1 MSYVDTIPAI
11 LREPLTIKI
20 SEAFEKNASE
30 IERNFDHQ
38 REEDLL
44 GAVAIYH
51 DAPYID
57 LQDSMVDH
65 ELCKKFNPGDLH
77 HHRFLPLFQ
86 QGKTLW
92 CASPNPWLIQI
103 KDAIQNTLQSPELHI
118 SFLTI
123 SDNDLN
129 SWMRQQ
135 GLIGQDY
142 VKTAETLQVS
152 KETADQ
158 TISLTPEAK
167 HVWGLISQIF
177 IDCINKNAT
186 ELHIEPEGDRV
197 RLRAEI
203 NGTLQDLDSLPSSL
217 SGTID
222 HILYS
227 KTKTMK
233 GDRWRFPQSGS
244 FTFPYQNRQINVRI
258 QTVGRDIGLTSQ
270 LVHTTVRFQ
279 DSQRNKQISIES
291 LPFDS
296 MTQTIIQNAAQEPG
310 ALCIIAGP
318 TGSGKTTTL
327 GAILKFLATDDR
339 MIYAVEDPVE
349 NIYPGVIHVLADRD
363 AGINFSSVLKALLR
377 KKPHVIMVGE
387 MRERETGEVV
397 IEGALTGHIML
408 TTVHC
413 DFACEI
419 PERLTYLGIQPFQI
433 ASKLKLC
440 SSQRLIKEICTHCC
454 NEVELTPQLQ
464 KKNHYSSAWIG
475 KTMKFHNP
483 LGCSR
488 CNHGYQSRR
497 PIIEV
502 MPTDEKLIDLI
513 YAGARP
519 RELQNYAVES
529 LGMKTLK
536 QSAIALI
543 EQGITDFDGV
553 KSGISIG

>member
-1 MSYVDTIPAI
+1 MSYADTIPVI
-11 LREPLTIKI
+11 LREPLTEMI
-20 SEAFEKNASE
+20 ATALDKNPTE
-30 IERNFDHQ
+30 VDRNFDHQ

-44 GAVAIYH
+44 GAVAH
-51 DAPYID
+51 HLEAPYLD
-57 LQDSMVDH
+57 LQTSMVDS
-65 ELCKKFNPGDLH
+65 ELYKKFNPGDLH

-103 KDAIQNTLQSPELHI
+103 KDNIQNTLQSPELHVAY
-118 SFLTI
+118 FTV
-123 SDNDLN
+123 SDNDL
-129 SWMRQQ
+129 SAWMRQQ
-135 GLIGQDY
+135 GLNGQGY
-142 VKTAETLQVS
+142 AKTAETLQVAQES
-152 KETADQ
+152 ADQ
-158 TISLTPEAK
+158 SISLSPETK
-167 HVWGLISQIF
+167 HVWGVISQIF

-186 ELHIEPEGDRV
+186 ELHFEPEGERLRV
-197 RLRAEI
+197 RAEI
-203 NGTLQDLDSLPSSL
+203 NGTLQDLDSLPTTL

-258 QTVGRDIGLTSQ
+258 QTVGRDIGMITQ

-279 DSQRNKQISIES
+279 DSQRNKQISLES
-291 LPFDS
+291 LPFES
-296 MTQTIIQNAAQEPG
+296 QIQQLIKNSVQEPG
-310 ALCIIAGP
+310 SLSIIAGP

-327 GAILKFLATDDR
+327 GAILKFLATDER

-363 AGINFSSVLKALLR
+363 SGITFGSILKALLR

-440 SSQRLIKEICTHCC
+440 SSQRLVKELCPHCLS
-454 NEVELTPQLQ
+454 EIELTPELQ
-464 KKNHYSSAWIG
+464 IINRYPLAWIG
-475 KTMKFHNP
+475 KKMKFHHP

-488 CNHGYQSRR
+488 CNRGYMARR

-502 MPTDEKLIDLI
+502 MPTDTKLIDLI
-513 YAGARP
+513 YSGARP
-519 RELQNYAVES
+519 HELQRYAVEN
-529 LGMKTLK
+529 LKMKTLK
-536 QSAIALI
+536 QSAFELI
-543 EQGITDFDGV
+543 EKGITDYNGV
-553 KSGISIG
+553 KSGISL

>member
-1 MSYVDTIPAI
+1 MSYADTIPVI
-11 LREPLTIKI
+11 LREPLTEKI
-20 SEAFEKNASE
+20 AKALLKNPTE
-30 IERNFDHQ
+30 IDRNFDHQ

-44 GAVAIYH
+44 GAVAH
-51 DAPYID
+51 HLDAPYLD
-57 LQDSMVDH
+57 LQTSMIDP
-65 ELCKKFNPGDLH
+65 ELYKKFNPGDLH

-103 KDAIQNTLQSPELHI
+103 KDTIQNTLQSPELQI
-118 SFLTI
+118 SYFTV
-123 SDNDLN
+123 SDNDLS

-135 GLIGQDY
+135 GLNGQGY
-142 VKTAETLQVS
+142 AKTAETLQVS
-152 KETADQ
+152 KESVDQ
-158 TISLTPEAK
+158 SISLSPEAK

-186 ELHIEPEGDRV
+186 ELHFEPEGERLRV
-197 RLRAEI
+197 RAEI
-203 NGTLQDLDSLPSSL
+203 NGTLQDLDSLPVTL

-258 QTVGRDIGLTSQ
+258 QTVGRDIGRTSQ

-291 LPFDS
+291 LPFDP
-296 MTQTIIQNAAQEPG
+296 QIQELIKNSVQEPG
-310 ALCIIAGP
+310 SLSIIAGP

-363 AGINFSSVLKALLR
+363 SGITFGSVLKALLR

-440 SSQRLIKEICTHCC
+440 SSQRLVKELCPHCSREI
-454 NEVELTPQLQ
+454 NLTLELQR
-464 KKNHYSSAWIG
+464 KNHYPQEWIG
-475 KTMKFHNP
+475 KKMKFHHP

-488 CNHGYQSRR
+488 CNHGYIARR

-502 MPTDEKLIDLI
+502 MPTDAKLIDLI
-513 YAGARP
+513 YSGARP
-519 RELQNYAVES
+519 HELQRYAVEK
-529 LGMKTLK
+529 LQMKTLK
-536 QSAIALI
+536 QSALELI
-543 EQGITDFDGV
+543 EQGITDYDGI
-553 KSGISIG
+553 KSGISI

>member
-11 LREPLTIKI
+11 LKESLSEKI
-20 SEAFEKNASE
+20 ALATQKPAIE

-38 REEDLL
+38 REDDLL
-44 GAVAIYH
+44 GAIALYH
-51 DAPYID
+51 DAPFID
-57 LQDSMVDH
+57 LHNCLVDPD
-65 ELCKKFNPGDLH
+65 LYKKFNPGDLH

-86 QGKTLW
+86 HGKILW
-92 CASPNPWLIQI
+92 CASPTPWLIQI
-103 KDAIQNTLQSPELHI
+103 KDTIQNTLRSPELQV
-118 SFLTI
+118 SFLTV

-129 SWMRQQ
+129 TWMRQQ
-135 GLIGQDY
+135 GLLGQDY
-142 VKTAETLQVS
+142 AKTAESLHVQNTDS
-152 KETADQ
+152 GEAA
-158 TISLTPEAK
+158 IALTPEAK

-186 ELHIEPEGDRV
+186 ELHIEPESDRV

-203 NGTLQDLDSLPSSL
+203 NGTLQDLDSLPVTL
-217 SGTID
+217 AGTID

-244 FTFPYQNRQINVRI
+244 FAFPYQNRQINVRI

-279 DSQRNKQISIES
+279 DSHRNRQVSLDS
-291 LPFDS
+291 LPFDPPTLHQ
-296 MTQTIIQNAAQEPG
+296 MKEAVQEPG

-327 GAILKFLATDDR
+327 GAILKFLADGDR

-349 NIYPGVIHVLADRD
+349 NVYPGVIHVLADRN
-363 AGINFSSVLKALLR
+363 AGISFDTVLRALLR

-440 SSQRLIKEICTHCC
+440 SSQRLIKEICPHCSQ
-454 NEVELTPQLQ
+454 EFELTPALQ
-464 KKNHYSSAWIG
+464 KTNHYPAAWVG
-475 KTMKFHNP
+475 KKMKFHNP

-488 CNHGYQSRR
+488 CNRGYIGRR

-502 MPTDEKLIDLI
+502 MPTDEKLIQLI
-513 YAGARP
+513 YSGARP
-519 RELQNYAVES
+519 RELQIYAIES

-536 QSAIALI
+536 QSALELI
-543 EQGITDFDGV
+543 ESGITDYDGV
-553 KSGISIG
+553 KSGIGL

>member
-1 MSYVDTIPAI
+1 MSYADTIPVI
-11 LREPLTIKI
+11 LREPLTEKI
-20 SEAFEKNASE
+20 AKALQKNPQE
-30 IERNFDHQ
+30 IGRNFDHLL
-38 REEDLL
+38 EEDLL
-44 GAVAIYH
+44 GAIAH
-51 DAPYID
+51 HLDAPYID
-57 LQDSMVDH
+57 LQTSMIDP
-65 ELCKKFNPGDLH
+65 ELYKRFNPGDLH

-86 QGKTLW
+86 HGKTLW

-103 KDAIQNTLQSPELHI
+103 KDTIQNTLQSPELDI
-118 SFLTI
+118 SYLTV
-123 SDNDLN
+123 SDNDLSN
-129 SWMRQQ
+129 WMRQQ
-135 GLIGQDY
+135 GLNGQGY
-142 VKTAETLQVS
+142 AKTAESLQVT
-152 KETADQ
+152 KEAVDQ
-158 TISLTPEAK
+158 TISLSPEAK

-177 IDCINKNAT
+177 IDCIDKNAT
-186 ELHIEPEGDRV
+186 ELHFEPEAERV
-197 RLRAEI
+197 RVRAEI
-203 NGTLQDLDSLPSSL
+203 NGTLQDLDSLPANL

-258 QTVGRDIGLTSQ
+258 QTVGRDVGRISQ

-291 LPFDS
+291 LPFDLS
-296 MTQTIIQNAAQEPG
+296 IQQLIQNSVQQPG
-310 ALCIIAGP
+310 SLSIIAGP

-327 GAILKFLATDDR
+327 GAILKFLATEDR

-349 NIYPGVIHVLADRD
+349 NIYAGVVHVLADRD
-363 AGINFSSVLKALLR
+363 AGITFSSVLRALLR

-440 SSQRLIKEICTHCC
+440 SSQRLIKEICPHCSR
-454 NEVELTPQLQ
+454 EVELTPELQ
-464 KKNHYSSAWIG
+464 IKNYYPSHWIG
-475 KTMKFHNP
+475 NQMRFHHP

-488 CNHGYQSRR
+488 CNHGYSTRR

-502 MPTDEKLIDLI
+502 MPTDSKLIDLI

-519 RELQNYAVES
+519 HELQRYAVET
-529 LGMKTLK
+529 LQMKTLK
-536 QSAIALI
+536 ESALELI
-543 EQGITDFDGV
+543 QLGITDYDGV
-553 KSGISIG
+553 KSGLSL

>member
-1 MSYVDTIPAI
+1 MSYSDTIPAI
-11 LREPLTIKI
+11 LREPLTTHI
-20 SEAFEKNASE
+20 ANAHRKSRSE
-30 IERNFDHQ
+30 IEKNFDHQ
-38 REEDLL
+38 REDDLL
-44 GAVAIYH
+44 AAVAIHH

-57 LQDSMVDH
+57 LQNSMIDE
-65 ELCKKFNPGDLH
+65 ELYKKFHPGDLH

-103 KDAIQNTLQSPELHI
+103 KDSIHNTLQSPELQVCY
-118 SFLTI
+118 LTV

-129 SWMRQQ
+129 RWMREQ

-142 VKTAETLQVS
+142 AKTAENLQIS
-152 KETADQ
+152 GDSSDQ
-158 TISLTPEAK
+158 TISLSPEAK
-167 HVWGLISQIF
+167 HAWGLISQIF
-177 IDCINKNAT
+177 IDCISKNAT
-186 ELHIEPEGDRV
+186 ELHIEPEGERV

-203 NGTLQDLDSLPSSL
+203 NGTLQDLDSLPKSL

-244 FTFPYQNRQINVRI
+244 FAFPYQNRQINVRI

-279 DSQRNKQISIES
+279 DSQRNRQVSIES
-291 LPFDS
+291 LPFES
-296 MTQTIIQNAAQEPG
+296 KTQTMIQNAVQEPG
-310 ALCIIAGP
+310 SLCIIAGP

-363 AGINFSSVLKALLR
+363 AGITFGSVLKALLR

-440 SSQRLIKEICTHCC
+440 SSQRLIKETCTHCYV
-454 NEVELTPQLQ
+454 EMELTPELQ
-464 KKNHYSSAWIG
+464 VKNHYPLDWIG
-475 KTMKFHNP
+475 KKMKFHNP

-488 CNHGYQSRR
+488 CNQGYQSRR

-502 MPTDEKLIDLI
+502 MPTDERLIDLI

-519 RELQNYAVES
+519 RELQHYAIET

-536 QSAIALI
+536 RSAIELI

-553 KSGISIG
+553 KSGITI

>member
-1 MSYVDTIPAI
+1 MSYADTIPVI
-11 LREPLTIKI
+11 LREPLTEKI
-20 SEAFEKNASE
+20 AKALFKNPTE
-30 IERNFDHQ
+30 IDRNFDHQ

-44 GAVAIYH
+44 GAVAYH
-51 DAPYID
+51 LDAPYLD
-57 LQDSMVDH
+57 LQSSMIDP
-65 ELCKKFNPGDLH
+65 ELYKKFNPGDLH

-103 KDAIQNTLQSPELHI
+103 KDTIQNTLQSPELQI
-118 SFLTI
+118 SYFTV
-123 SDNDLN
+123 SDNDL
-129 SWMRQQ
+129 SAWMRQQ
-135 GLIGQDY
+135 GLNGQGY
-142 VKTAETLQVS
+142 AKTAETLQIT
-152 KETADQ
+152 KESVDQ
-158 TISLTPEAK
+158 SISLSPEAK

-186 ELHIEPEGDRV
+186 ELHFEPEGERLRV
-197 RLRAEI
+197 RAEI
-203 NGTLQDLDSLPSSL
+203 NGTLQDLDSLPSTL

-258 QTVGRDIGLTSQ
+258 QTVGRDIGRTSQ

-291 LPFDS
+291 LPFDP
-296 MTQTIIQNAAQEPG
+296 QIQELIKNSVQEPG
-310 ALCIIAGP
+310 SLSIIAGP

-363 AGINFSSVLKALLR
+363 SGITFSSVLKALLR

-440 SSQRLIKEICTHCC
+440 SSQRLVKELCPHCSR
-454 NEVELTPQLQ
+454 EIELTPEFQRT
-464 KKNHYSSAWIG
+464 NHYPKEWIG
-475 KTMKFHNP
+475 KQMKFHHP

-488 CNHGYQSRR
+488 CNHGYIARR

-502 MPTDEKLIDLI
+502 MPTDAKLIDLI
-513 YAGARP
+513 YSGARP
-519 RELQNYAVES
+519 HELQRYAVEK
-529 LGMKTLK
+529 LQMKTLK
-536 QSAIALI
+536 QSALELI
-543 EQGITDFDGV
+543 EQGITDYDGV
-553 KSGISIG
+553 KSGISI

>member
-1 MSYVDTIPAI
+1 MSYADTIPVI
-11 LREPLTIKI
+11 LREPLTEKI
-20 SEAFEKNASE
+20 AKALQKNPQE
-30 IERNFDHQ
+30 IGRNFDHL

-44 GAVAIYH
+44 GAIAH
-51 DAPYID
+51 HLDAPYID
-57 LQDSMVDH
+57 LQTSMIDPD
-65 ELCKKFNPGDLH
+65 LYKRFNPGDLH

-103 KDAIQNTLQSPELHI
+103 KDTIQNTLQSPELDI
-118 SFLTI
+118 FYLTV
-123 SDNDLN
+123 SDNDLSN
-129 SWMRQQ
+129 WMRQQ
-135 GLIGQDY
+135 GLNGQGY
-142 VKTAETLQVS
+142 AKTAESLQVT
-152 KETADQ
+152 KEAVDQ
-158 TISLTPEAK
+158 TISLSPEAK

-177 IDCINKNAT
+177 IDCIDKNAT
-186 ELHIEPEGDRV
+186 ELHFEPEAERV
-197 RLRAEI
+197 RVRAEI
-203 NGTLQDLDSLPSSL
+203 NGTLQDLDSLPANL

-258 QTVGRDIGLTSQ
+258 QTVGRDIGRISQ

-291 LPFDS
+291 LPFDLS
-296 MTQTIIQNAAQEPG
+296 IQQLIQNSVQQPG
-310 ALCIIAGP
+310 SLSIIAGP

-327 GAILKFLATDDR
+327 GAILKFLATEDR

-349 NIYPGVIHVLADRD
+349 NIYAGVVHVLADRD
-363 AGINFSSVLKALLR
+363 AGITFSSVLRALLR

-440 SSQRLIKEICTHCC
+440 SSQRLIKEICPHCSR
-454 NEVELTPQLQ
+454 EVELTPELQ
-464 KKNHYSSAWIG
+464 IKNCYPSSWIG
-475 KTMKFHNP
+475 NQMRFHHP

-488 CNHGYQSRR
+488 CNHGYSSRR

-502 MPTDEKLIDLI
+502 MPTDSKLIDLI

-519 RELQNYAVES
+519 HELQRYAVET
-529 LGMKTLK
+529 LQMKTLK
-536 QSAIALI
+536 ESALELI
-543 EQGITDFDGV
+543 QLGITDYDGV
-553 KSGISIG
+553 KSSLSL